1 MREFLTRRD
10 RAVLAAVAD
19 GRCALI
25 CGCEPDLLV
34 DGLWF
39 CDQARVHSLIAL
51 GLLAP
56 VVEQRPGCRVPA
68 TLTEAG
74 RAELQ
79 RLTAPVIP
87 APAVTTA
94 AA

>member
-1 MREFLTRRD
+1 MREVLSRRD
-10 RAVLAAVAD
+10 HAVLAAVAA

-39 CDQARVHSLIAL
+39 CDQARAHSLIAL
-51 GLLAP
+51 GLLTP

-74 RAELQ
+74 RAELP